1 MEYHKIL
8 EYFLPSELFVQVWL
22 HLSNYLLNR
31 FQYTSY
37 SQQLAS
43 QIESLTHQLNDRGQE
58 IHHLATR
65 EKDLVAHV
73 QQLEGQLQKLIQVR
87 NVLTLL
93 SQRFPVLSEI
103 YFCVRTLP
111 YRWRNVARSYYYST
125 FLTIL

>member
-1 MEYHKIL
+1 MFTVNGLLSKPRSKI
-8 EYFLPSELFVQVWL
+8 QV
-22 HLSNYLLNR
+22 HVSIKISTLLQISSKL

-73 QQLEGQLQKLIQVR
+73 QQLEGQLQKLIQVGK
-87 NVLTLL
+87 
-93 SQRFPVLSEI
+93 I
-103 YFCVRTLP
+103 
-111 YRWRNVARSYYYST
+111 
-125 FLTIL
+125 I